1 MTEGIGAA
9 DQAGHRSAT
18 GDIPILT
25 SERLDADPHGVFRVY
40 RRTHSVVAHE
50 AGGYFVLRLADV
62 ERLSKDP
69 RARASET
76 ASPSRRCIRRSAE
89 ELVDGWYAAGQV
101 DFLEQFAAQVPARVI
116 SDLLGLP
123 REDIPSF
130 TKLVY
135 NASRFISLSFTPD
148 EIPDIE
154 AAARQLRDYVER
166 TLDHRRRAPCG
177 DFLSKFVAAADL
189 AAEMS
194 PIEIMFQIVQLIVG
208 GTDTTRVAI
217 VMQVALSAA
226 APRPMDG
233 SVPRPRVDSGR
244 GRGVNAL
251 RAERS
256 IDLPGCSR
264 RHRGR
269 GAIIPAGKFV
279 TLSTM
284 SGMRDERAYDNPDV
298 FNIRRIRHP
307 RLHPIFGSGPHRCIG
322 EMLARAELEESL
334 AVLTAL
340 IPQLRLDQTP
350 AIKGHFGIRRVD
362 TMRVSWVPL
371 DGLDQ
376 DRQQRSQPLAAV
388 PCLMPSDHG
397 QRLAYSLIV
406 NPAAGPRSRPPL
418 NLSNPQQTHRMLA
431 VKAGHRRELVRIR
444 PRSARFPCAYPL

>member
-18 GDIPILT
+18 GDLPILT
-25 SERLDADPHGVFRVY
+25 TERLDADPHGIFRLY
-40 RRTHSVVAHE
+40 RRTHSLVAHE
-50 AGGYFVLRLADV
+50 AGGYFVLRRADV

-76 ASPSRRCIRRSAE
+76 AFPEMHSVTDGALFDAIRYGMLTANGNAHRRRRSPFTRTFAARMITELRPHIRRSAG
-89 ELVDGWYAAGQV
+89 ELVDGWYADGQV

-154 AAARQLRDYVER
+154 AAARQLQDYVER

-177 DFLSKFVAAADL
+177 DFLSKFVEAADL

-194 PIEIMFQIVQLIVG
+194 PIEIIFQIVQLIVG

-217 VMQVALSAA
+217 VMQVALLLQHHEQWMAVCRDPGLIPASVEESMRFEPSVASISRVAA
-226 APRPMDG
+226 EDIEVG
-233 SVPRPRVDSGR
+233 
-244 GRGVNAL
+244 
-251 RAERS
+251 
-256 IDLPGCSR
+256 
-264 RHRGR
+264 
-269 GAIIPAGKFV
+269 GAIIPAGSFV

-298 FNIRRIRHP
+298 FNIRRVRQP
-307 RLHPIFGSGPHRCIG
+307 RLHPIFGGGPHRCIG

-340 IPQLRLDQTP
+340 IPQLRLDQAP

-362 TMRVSWVPL
+362 TMRVSWQV
-371 DGLDQ
+371 
-376 DRQQRSQPLAAV
+376 
-388 PCLMPSDHG
+388 
-397 QRLAYSLIV
+397 
-406 NPAAGPRSRPPL
+406 
-418 NLSNPQQTHRMLA
+418 
-431 VKAGHRRELVRIR
+431 
-444 PRSARFPCAYPL
+444 

>member
-1 MTEGIGAA
+1 MSEGIGAA

-18 GDIPILT
+18 GDLPILT
-25 SERLDADPHGVFRVY
+25 TERLDADPHGIFRIY
-40 RRTHSVVAHE
+40 RRTHSLVAHE

-62 ERLSKDP
+62 ERFSRDP

-76 ASPSRRCIRRSAE
+76 AFPEMHSVTDGALFDGIRYGMLTANGSAHRRRRSPFTRTFAARMITELRPYIRRSAE
-89 ELVDGWYAAGQV
+89 ELVDRWYADGQV
-101 DFLEQFAAQVPARVI
+101 NFLEQFAAQVPARVI

-154 AAARQLRDYVER
+154 AAARQLQDYVER

-194 PIEIMFQIVQLIVG
+194 PIEIIFQIVQLIVG

-217 VMQVALSAA
+217 VMQVALLLQHHEQWTAVCRDPGLIPAA
-226 APRPMDG
+226 VEESMRFEP
-233 SVPRPRVDSGR
+233 SVASISRV
-244 GRGVNAL
+244 A
-251 RAERS
+251 AED
-256 IDLPGCSR
+256 IEVG
-264 RHRGR
+264 
-269 GAIIPAGKFV
+269 GAIIPAGAFV

-298 FNIRRIRHP
+298 FNIRRVCQP
-307 RLHPIFGSGPHRCIG
+307 RLHPIFGGGPHRCIG

-334 AVLTAL
+334 AVLTAR
-340 IPQLRLDQTP
+340 IPQLRLEQAP

-362 TMRVSWVPL
+362 TMRVSWRV
-371 DGLDQ
+371 
-376 DRQQRSQPLAAV
+376 
-388 PCLMPSDHG
+388 
-397 QRLAYSLIV
+397 
-406 NPAAGPRSRPPL
+406 
-418 NLSNPQQTHRMLA
+418 
-431 VKAGHRRELVRIR
+431 
-444 PRSARFPCAYPL
+444 